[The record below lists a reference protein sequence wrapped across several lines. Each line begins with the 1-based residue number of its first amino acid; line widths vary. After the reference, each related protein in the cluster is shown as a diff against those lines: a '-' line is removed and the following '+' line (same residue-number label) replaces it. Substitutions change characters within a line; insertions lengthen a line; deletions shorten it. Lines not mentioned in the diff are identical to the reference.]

1 MSLQPEEITILEK
14 VINIRNR
21 LTALKQNRGEYIK
34 SQDVLSIYH
43 AVVKQVDKL
52 NDLRDQ
58 EHGPHVLNR
67 LDTLLADVFNLLSL
81 FFLTIGK
88 GRECPATYS
97 QIASMRQ
104 LLGHMNESAVYTESD
119 LKSFRTRLD
128 ELRDIVRKDTES
140 GLHPPAMTK
149 LLDRKLNECDA
160 VLSDLQDSLSVL
172 SVELVPIHQRLVTL
186 RRQLV
191 ALAAKPKAVKADLK
205 PIMDDLRK
213 IENKRENGKFLG
225 PNGAVPASQ
234 ALCSGLLEEC
244 FEVAQEIRARED
256 DVSSSLKPIH
266 DRLWDMR
273 AQLEQLVL
281 THRWTLRETD
291 LWNYSQALQEIDKMR
306 VNGKFVDAEG
316 NVPNG
321 QYVLLYLLR
330 RCYGLIHRLLSAS
343 EPVSEE
349 LMPIVRPVPHQNR
362 LGHHSRHYSFQAN
375 KLTTVKKC
383 LNEVLKFGG
392 PFNPRDLYPYQLALF
407 QVDSVRKDGK
417 FIGSEGTIPEGQGIV
432 MAHLN
437 ECHELLEMRVCFP
450 QLKEAMEEGE
460 GEDDF
465 DGYGS
470 E

>member
-1 MSLQPEEITILEK
+1 MSLQPEEIAILEK

-52 NDLRDQ
+52 NDLRD
-58 EHGPHVLNR
+58 EERGPHVPNR

-119 LKSFRTRLD
+119 LKSFRIRLD
-128 ELRDIVRKDTES
+128 ELREIVRKDTDS

-149 LLDRKLNECDA
+149 LLDRKLNDCDA
-160 VLSDLQDSLSVL
+160 ILSDLQDSLSVL

-205 PIMDDLRK
+205 PIMDELRK
-213 IENKRENGKFLG
+213 IEGKRENGKFLG

-306 VNGKFVDAEG
+306 KDGKFVDAEG
-316 NVPNG
+316 NVPSG

-349 LMPIVRPVPHQNR
+349 LMPI
-362 LGHHSRHYSFQAN
+362 AN

-407 QVDSVRKDGK
+407 QVDSMRKDGK

-437 ECHELLEMRVCFP
+437 ECHELLEM
-450 QLKEAMEEGE
+450 LKEAMEEGE
-460 GEDDF
+460 GEDF
-465 DGYGS
+465 DEYGS

>member
-1 MSLQPEEITILEK
+1 MSLQPEEINILEK

-52 NDLRDQ
+52 NDLRDSEQ
-58 EHGPHVLNR
+58 GPHVPNR
-67 LDTLLADVFNLLSL
+67 LDTLLADVFSLLSL

-104 LLGHMNESAVYTESD
+104 LLDHMNESAVYTEGD

-128 ELRDIVRKDTES
+128 ELREIVRKDTHS

-149 LLDRKLNECDA
+149 LLDRKLNECDSI
-160 VLSDLQDSLSVL
+160 LSDLQDSLSVL
-172 SVELVPIHQRLVTL
+172 SVELVPIHQKLVTL

-191 ALAAKPKAVKADLK
+191 ALAAKPRPFKADLK
-205 PIMDDLRK
+205 PIMEELRK
-213 IENKRENGKFLG
+213 IESKRENGKFLG

-316 NVPNG
+316 NIPSG

-330 RCYGLIHRLLSAS
+330 RCYGLIHRLLSSS

-349 LMPIVRPVPHQNR
+349 LMPI
-362 LGHHSRHYSFQAN
+362 AN

-392 PFNPRDLYPYQLALF
+392 SFNPRDLYPYQLALF
-407 QVDSVRKDGK
+407 QVDSLRKDGK
-417 FIGSEGTIPEGQGIV
+417 FIGSDGTIPEGQGIV

-437 ECHELLEMRVCFP
+437 ECHELLEM
-450 QLKEAMEEGE
+450 LKEAMEEGE
-460 GEDDF
+460 GDDDF
-465 DGYGS
+465 YES

>member
-21 LTALKQNRGEYIK
+21 LTALKQNRGEYVK

-58 EHGPHVLNR
+58 EHGPHVPNR
-67 LDTLLADVFNLLSL
+67 LDTLLADVFSLLSL

-104 LLGHMNESAVYTESD
+104 LLDHLNESAVYTESD
-119 LKSFRTRLD
+119 LKPFRSRLD
-128 ELRDIVRKDTES
+128 ELREIVRKDTES

-160 VLSDLQDSLSVL
+160 ILSDLQDSLSVL
-172 SVELVPIHQRLVTL
+172 SVELVPIHSKLVTL

-191 ALAAKPKAVKADLK
+191 ALAAKPKPFKADLK
-205 PIMDDLRK
+205 PIMEELRK
-213 IENKRENGKFLG
+213 IENPDRMLTSVGTFPVTSPSLLFASKRENGKFLG
-225 PNGAVPASQ
+225 PNGEVPASQ

-316 NVPNG
+316 NVPSG

-349 LMPIVRPVPHQNR
+349 LMPI
-362 LGHHSRHYSFQAN
+362 AN

-407 QVDSVRKDGK
+407 QVDSLRKDGK
-417 FIGSEGTIPEGQGIV
+417 FIGSDGTIPEGQGTV

-437 ECHELLEMRVCFP
+437 ECHELLEM
-450 QLKEAMEEGE
+450 LKEAMEEGE

-465 DGYGS
+465 DDYDS

>member
-21 LTALKQNRGEYIK
+21 LTALKQNRAEYIK
-34 SQDVLSIYH
+34 SQDVLNIYQ
-43 AVVKQVDKL
+43 AVVKQVEKL

-58 EHGPHVLNR
+58 ETGPHVPNR
-67 LDTLLADVFNLLSL
+67 LDTLLADVFSLLSL

-88 GRECPATYS
+88 ARECPATYS

-104 LLGHMNESAVYTESD
+104 LLDHMNESAVYTEAD
-119 LKSFRTRLD
+119 LKSFRNRLD
-128 ELRDIVRKDTES
+128 ELRDIVRNDKES

-160 VLSDLQDSLSVL
+160 ILSDLQDSLSVL
-172 SVELVPIHQRLVTL
+172 SVELVPIHQKLVML

-191 ALAAKPKAVKADLK
+191 ALAAKPKPFKADLK
-205 PIMDDLRK
+205 PITEELRK

-225 PNGAVPASQ
+225 PNGVVPASQ

-244 FEVAQEIRARED
+244 FDIAQEIRARED
-256 DVSSSLKPIH
+256 DVSTALKPIH

-316 NVPNG
+316 DVPSG

-349 LMPIVRPVPHQNR
+349 LMPI
-362 LGHHSRHYSFQAN
+362 AN
-375 KLTTVKKC
+375 KLSTVKKC

-407 QVDSVRKDGK
+407 QVDSLRKDGK
-417 FIGSEGTIPEGQGIV
+417 FIGSDGSVPEGQGIV

-437 ECHELLEMRVCFP
+437 ECHELLEM
-450 QLKEAMEEGE
+450 LKEAMEEGE

-465 DGYGS
+465 DDYGS
-470 E
+470 D